1 MRLMPLMLIS
11 VLLSAFPLH
20 CASVNGGNEIRT
32 DLFYSTEELAKED
45 FSAELSDAEK
55 DYFENVKV
63 YLLTASP
70 SDPVYVYFGH
80 SGIVID
86 PPDGDAVMYDWGTF
100 GFSDGFYMNFTL
112 GLLYY
117 SVSSGWADQRIS
129 NFVYDDRTVTLLE
142 LDLSPE
148 AKSALV
154 RFCSRNMLP
163 ENRTYLYHYYK
174 DNCATRIRDLY
185 DSATGGAFGE
195 WAESVKTG
203 KSYREWAMP
212 YFAPSF
218 FFAYLLNYLQGPEID
233 ENLTLYDACFLPLVL
248 EESIEEFEGR
258 ESTVVYHTETR
269 KDTPAS
275 YSLTLRTVPA
285 AALLAIAP
293 LLTISKRKWLRRTG
307 DVIAFAEELFL
318 GLMASVL
325 LFMMLFTNHD
335 VTYWNINA
343 AVISPLLIVTA
354 AVHLASLGYK
364 ERRKTLFR
372 LFLLSSALML
382 LALVFQTVTP
392 FHQNNAPYYISASVL
407 YASELFSSRYAF
419 RRSLRS
425 HRKDAR
431 DR

>member
-1 MRLMPLMLIS
+1 MKNKFTLIELLVVIAIIAILAAMLLPALNQARARARAINC
-11 VLLSAFPLH
+11 VANLKQCGMAMIQY
-20 CASVNGGNEIRT
+20 A
-32 DLFYSTEELAKED
+32 DD
-45 FSAELSDAEK
+45 
-55 DYFENVKV
+55 
-63 YLLTASP
+63 
-70 SDPVYVYFGH
+70 
-80 SGIVID
+80 
-86 PPDGDAVMYDWGTF
+86 
-100 GFSDGFYMNFTL
+100 SDGFAVKQFLRSDGSTQVHWNTALL
-112 GLLYY
+112 GWKYTY
-117 SVSSGWADQRIS
+117 SGS
-129 NFVYDDRTVTLLE
+129 NDKIDLE
-142 LDLSPE
+142 
-148 AKSALV
+148 
-154 RFCSRNMLP
+154 
-163 ENRTYLYHYYK
+163 
-174 DNCATRIRDLY
+174 
-185 DSATGGAFGE
+185 TG
-195 WAESVKTG
+195 
-203 KSYREWAMP
+203 
-212 YFAPSF
+212 
-218 FFAYLLNYLQGPEID
+218 NYLQGPEID

-248 EESIEEFEGR
+248 EESIEEFEGK

-354 AVHLASLGYK
+354 AVHLASLGHK